1 MDIMVEG
8 RASRFFKPDEV
19 SMNINFYVKEDS
31 YEKVLEKG
39 VESVEVFIDKI
50 LKKFGFIKEDLK
62 TRSFNI
68 REESHY
74 DIQTKKSIFDGFS
87 YSQAASLTF
96 DYDIKRVSEMMEE
109 ISKLEIAPRYQ
120 INFSLKNLANVK
132 SLVLADAYA
141 KAEEKAKM
149 IALAAGKKLKDCI
162 KVDFRPFEERVISQA
177 KMGDAMMSS
186 EIVAKRSTSEAIQN
200 IYTPSDV
207 EVAETLYCLW
217 ITE

>member
-8 RASRFFKPDEV
+8 RASRFFKPDQV

-31 YEKVLEKG
+31 YEKVLKKG

-50 LKKFGFIKEDLK
+50 LKKFDFTKEDLK

-68 REESHY
+68 REESRY
-74 DIQTKKSIFDGFS
+74 DIENKKSVFDGFS
-87 YSQAASLTF
+87 YSQSASLTF
-96 DYDIKRVSEMMEE
+96 DYDIKRVSEMMEA

-120 INFSLKNLANVK
+120 INFSLKNLANAK
-132 SLVLADAYA
+132 SLVLADAYS

-177 KMGDAMMSS
+177 RMDDAMMSS
-186 EIVAKRSTSEAIQN
+186 EVVAKRSTSEAIQN

>member
-8 RASRFFKPDEV
+8 RASRFFKPDQV

-31 YEKVLEKG
+31 YEKVLKKG

-50 LKKFGFIKEDLK
+50 LKKFDFTKEDLK

-68 REESHY
+68 REESRY
-74 DIQTKKSIFDGFS
+74 DIENKKSVFDGFS
-87 YSQAASLTF
+87 YSQSASLTF
-96 DYDIKRVSEMMEE
+96 EYDIKRVSEMMEA

-120 INFSLKNLANVK
+120 INFSLKNLANAK
-132 SLVLADAYA
+132 SLVLADAYS

-177 KMGDAMMSS
+177 RMDDAMMSS
-186 EIVAKRSTSEAIQN
+186 EVVAKRSTSEAIQN